1 MHLNLIH
8 RVIKFPARR
17 TESIPPHYNIF
28 KCSLEIEISRD
39 FICEAERKTVS
50 LYAPYGSPE
59 ADPINI
65 Q

>member
-17 TESIPPHYNIF
+17 TKSIPSHYNIF
-28 KCSLEIEISRD
+28 KCNLEIEISVD
-39 FICEAERKTVS
+39 FICETKRKTVS
-50 LYAPYGSPE
+50 LYAPYGSPV